1 MPDTIYVTEQ
11 DVTDTCARMG
21 LSDWTDLKDAQIDA
35 SEAEKLRQ
43 VIGAE
48 TLEIS
53 LGDFHLGLEIELEH
67 GRRFPDANVTN
78 NHPVLTAKIVL
89 AHLKESLD
97 YYVRLDCM
105 ELETEVFDAMLSRD
119 LPRLLQKRSQLAMRR
134 QALEKRLLARLKS
147 AS

>member
-35 SEAEKLRQ
+35 SEAKKLRQ

-53 LGDFHLGLEIELEH
+53 LEDFHLGLEIELEH
-67 GRRFPDANVTN
+67 GRRFPDAIVTN

-89 AHLKESLD
+89 AHL
-97 YYVRLDCM
+97 
-105 ELETEVFDAMLSRD
+105 
-119 LPRLLQKRSQLAMRR
+119 
-134 QALEKRLLARLKS
+134 
-147 AS
+147 